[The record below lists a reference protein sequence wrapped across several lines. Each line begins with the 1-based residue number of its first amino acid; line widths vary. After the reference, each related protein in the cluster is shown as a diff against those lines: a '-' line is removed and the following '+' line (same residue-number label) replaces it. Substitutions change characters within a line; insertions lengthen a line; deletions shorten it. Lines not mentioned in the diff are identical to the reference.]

1 MLVSALIAV
10 TRVTKA
16 IRDDSWWRFGGGD
29 MTLGG
34 VFTGGESSWWRGDHN
49 RIKRKLSVSQFVFI
63 HSAYYFLVILC
74 VGEFVVGEFACGRIH
89 WLP

>member
-16 IRDDSWWRFGGGD
+16 LRDDSWWRFGGGE
-29 MTLGG
+29 MTL
-34 VFTGGESSWWRGDHN
+34 GGESSWWRGDHN

-74 VGEFVVGEFACGRIH
+74 VGEFVVGEFACG
-89 WLP
+89 

>member
-1 MLVSALIAV
+1 
-10 TRVTKA
+10 
-16 IRDDSWWRFGGGD
+16 

-49 RIKRKLSVSQFVFI
+49 QIRRKLSVLQFVFI

-74 VGEFVVGEFACGRIH
+74 VGEFACGRIH
-89 WLP
+89 WLPLVISVDTVTWFPCLLNLCQLSA